1 MNFTQPPRE
10 HVSLTER
17 VRALRVLASA
27 GVCGSLQPANSP
39 PDKLAAVHI
48 HTAMLVAAGVEVFF
62 FLKKISV

>member
-39 PDKLAAVHI
+39 PDKLAAVRI
-48 HTAMLVAAGVEVFF
+48 HTAMLVAAGVEVL